1 MFESWAT
8 IFRARNQVL
17 EYELSL
23 SNNHATRI
31 HPRSR
36 VGDVSQLPQSA
47 EHLRR
52 VQHDQICFD
61 CYDHVCRFWRLL
73 GAKIYQQLCLRC
85 HGEKLDGRGPEAQ
98 YLKVMP
104 ADLQSTSSRTKSD
117 WELLIIVAHGVMYT
131 PMHGFRD
138 VLTEQDIKD
147 VLSFIRVEAPF
158 RAVS

>member
-1 MFESWAT
+1 MIRYALVATTVFVVFSASWGIA
-8 IFRARNQVL
+8 QM
-17 EYELSL
+17 LSG
-23 SNNHATRI
+23 NPKH
-31 HPRSR
+31 
-36 VGDVSQLPQSA
+36 
-47 EHLRR
+47 
-52 VQHDQICFD
+52 
-61 CYDHVCRFWRLL
+61 

-98 YLKVMP
+98 YLKVIP